1 MSTSTAG
8 VDASTGAATFA
19 SAAAT
24 PLPRALPLWL
34 PWVQTAAAVT
44 TFTLVVYLVHF
55 GFAAHFGDPLGY
67 LSAIL
72 KPLVLTLPA
81 FLLLR
86 VVVHGEAWTA
96 ELTRLS
102 QSARLAALSIAG
114 FAPVIWFYLLTSP
127 TPTFPIIASVF
138 GALAFWLPFGLDV
151 VRRSPNSTRLW
162 ACGWVALMWI
172 GSAGALLM
180 HLAGELE
187 RSALAAMIGGAG

>member
-1 MSTSTAG
+1 M
-8 VDASTGAATFA
+8 
-19 SAAAT
+19 
-24 PLPRALPLWL
+24 
-34 PWVQTAAAVT
+34 PWVQTTAAVT

-67 LSAIL
+67 LIAIL
-72 KPLVLTLPA
+72 KPLALTLPA

-86 VVVHGEAWTA
+86 VVLHGEDWTV

-102 QSARLAALSIAG
+102 ESARLAALSSAG

-127 TPTFPIIASVF
+127 TPTFPIIASLF

-151 VRRSPNSTRLW
+151 IRRSPKSTRLW
-162 ACGWVALMWI
+162 ALGWVALMWT
-172 GSAGALLM
+172 GSAGAVLI

-187 RSALAAMIGGAG
+187 RSALAVVIGGAG